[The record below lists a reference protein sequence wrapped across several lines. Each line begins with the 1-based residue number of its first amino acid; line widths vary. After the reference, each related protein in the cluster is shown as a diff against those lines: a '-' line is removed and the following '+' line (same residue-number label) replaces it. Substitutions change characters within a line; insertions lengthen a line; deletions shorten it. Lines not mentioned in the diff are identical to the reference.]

1 MKTERNLFKS
11 FATISMMVLLF
22 ACSSPVE
29 EVSEVMT
36 DVVVTY
42 TEAAADGA
50 EKYLATISID
60 GMSCEMMC
68 GSKISST
75 LASVPGVKNTDI
87 EFNGI
92 EDDNFAVVE
101 YDGTQISEQK
111 LVEAVQSIANGIY
124 NVKAVEVTHYVD
136 AEETAEDTEK
146 VSLSAPTLEYK
157 LPNVFS
163 AFARLF

>member
-1 MKTERNLFKS
+1 MKTERNIFKS
-11 FATISMMVLLF
+11 LATISMMVFLF

-29 EVSEVMT
+29 EASEVMT
-36 DVVVTY
+36 DVVITY
-42 TEAAADGA
+42 TEATADGA
-50 EKYLATISID
+50 EKYLATMSIE

-75 LASVPGVKNTDI
+75 LAGVPGVKNADI

-101 YDGTQISEQK
+101 YDGTKMSEQQ
-111 LVEAVQSIANGIY
+111 LVEAIHSIANGVY
-124 NVKAVEVTHYVD
+124 NVKTVEVTHYVD
-136 AEETAEDTEK
+136 AEATTEDAEK
-146 VSLSAPTLEYK
+146 VSISTPKLEYK

>member
-1 MKTERNLFKS
+1 MKTDMNLFKS
-11 FATISMMVLLF
+11 LSAISMMVLLF

-29 EVSEVMT
+29 EVSEAATEVAI
-36 DVVVTY
+36 TY
-42 TEAAADGA
+42 TEAVAEGA
-50 EKYLATISID
+50 EKYMATLSID

-75 LASVPGVKNTDI
+75 LAGVEGVKNADI
-87 EFNGI
+87 KFNGI
-92 EDDNFAVVE
+92 EEDNFAVVE

-111 LVEAVQSIANGIY
+111 LVEAIQGIANGVY
-124 NVKAVEVTHYVD
+124 GVKAVEVTHYTES
-136 AEETAEDTEK
+136 EETIEDSDE
-146 VSLSAPTLEYK
+146 VSLSTPTLEYK